1 VVSELVVAVPGGLA
15 TATGGFGYDRRMIAE
30 LAALGWKIQVLD
42 LGDGFPRPTAQMRS
56 AVSTRLSALPR
67 HCPIII
73 DGLAYGVLPEAAETL
88 RDSHRLI
95 ALVHHPLAL
104 ETGLDADESAALRA
118 SEQAAL
124 ACARHVVATS
134 ATTMRIL
141 VEDFHVPIER
151 LSVVE
156 PGTDRAAAQRRKQAG
171 VVAMLS
177 VGAVV
182 PRKGYDVLVRALA
195 KIAHL
200 PWRLVIV
207 GDCTRSAITV
217 ELLRA
222 EIMRLGLAERIVLL
236 GVVTSDELAS
246 LYGCSDLFV
255 LASRFEGYG
264 MALAEAIA
272 HGLPVV
278 GTRVGAIEQTV
289 PANAGVLVSADN
301 ADALANALQRLIER
315 PKDRERFAA
324 GARAAVF
331 PSWREQGARFA
342 HVLERFA

>member
-1 VVSELVVAVPGGLA
+1 VVSELVVAVPDGLA
-15 TATGGFGYDRRMIAE
+15 TATGGFGYDRRIIAE
-30 LAALGWKIQVLD
+30 LAALGWKVRVLD
-42 LGDGFPRPTAQMRS
+42 LGSGFPRPTAQMRS
-56 AVSTRLSALPR
+56 AASTRLAALPR
-67 HCPIII
+67 QYPVIV
-73 DGLAYGVLPEAAETL
+73 DGLAYGVLPEAAEML
-88 RDSHRLI
+88 RDTHQLV

-104 ETGLDADESAALRA
+104 ETGLNADESAALRA

-141 VEDFHVPIER
+141 AEDFHVPMER

-171 VVAMLS
+171 MVALLS

-182 PRKGYDVLVRALA
+182 PRKGYDVLVSALG

-200 PWRLVIV
+200 PWRLLIA
-207 GDCTRSAITV
+207 GDCTRSASTV
-217 ELLRA
+217 RLLRA
-222 EIMRLGLAERIVLL
+222 EIVRLGLAERIVLL
-236 GVVTSDELAS
+236 GVVTADELAS
-246 LYGCSDLFV
+246 LYMRSDLFV

-264 MALAEAIA
+264 MAMAEAIA
-272 HGLPVV
+272 HGVPVV
-278 GTRVGAIEQTV
+278 GTKVGAIEQTV
-289 PANAGVLVSADN
+289 PANAGMLVPAED
-301 ADALANALQRLIER
+301 AAALASALQRLIER
-315 PKDRERFAA
+315 PEERECLAA

-342 HVLERFA
+342 RVLERLA